1 MYKIKCTI
9 NFLTWKQVF
18 FLTRPF
24 ALGPQLKKMEA
35 LRSKFDKMNPHFD
48 DFDSGSQSK
57 LQKRKKISSMVPWED
72 YSLIMRL
79 LHLCCST
86 GIAGKQVC
94 IGTALPRTKKSERRN
109 GLPKSREINDLAAE
123 RMQRTE
129 RT

>member
-1 MYKIKCTI
+1 MQAQTFGSKIDCAQYKFEEWPFYDLKSYGFKPLAAITVTTFFWLENLYKIKCTI

-57 LQKRKKISSMVPWED
+57 LQKRKKISKNQED
-72 YSLIMRL
+72 
-79 LHLCCST
+79 
-86 GIAGKQVC
+86 
-94 IGTALPRTKKSERRN
+94 
-109 GLPKSREINDLAAE
+109 D
-123 RMQRTE
+123 
-129 RT
+129 